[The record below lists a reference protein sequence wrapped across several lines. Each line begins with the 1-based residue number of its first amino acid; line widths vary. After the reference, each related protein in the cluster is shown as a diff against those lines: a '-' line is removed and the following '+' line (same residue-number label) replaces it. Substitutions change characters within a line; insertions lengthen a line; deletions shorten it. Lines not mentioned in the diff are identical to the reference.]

1 MNARPKQLRLKS
13 AALFIVLAALLF
25 GGAGITAVTA
35 RSAIPGDALYAVKT
49 TLEQTRL
56 SLAQDAGDRAQLKM
70 GFAQRRLDEIAALI
84 EEGRYRDISEA
95 VLDFE
100 ADIHSAIV
108 ELETVSRA
116 DPARAARIAL
126 EITEALT
133 RYAKTLSIMA
143 ASVPENVRPEVARAL
158 DTTQIAGG
166 LDLPTGEEE
175 PNGNQNTN
183 DRAGEDNEND
193 NANAND
199 SDDEQ
204 NGNGI
209 ANGDDQNG
217 IDGVENGNTNEALD
231 DNRNT
236 NDDDQGGSGSGN
248 TNSDDQ
254 VGNGSGNTNDDRG
267 GNGNG
272 NTNDDDR
279 GGNENDA
286 PYDNGNSGGA
296 SGNSNDSP
304 EGNTNSNFNDDSGNS
319 NDDNGNGGDD
329 GGSGGLSGNGNDNG
343 NGDDDGNS
351 SGDGGHGGNDNDDN
365 GNGGDDGGSDNGN
378 SDD

>member
-217 IDGVENGNTNEALD
+217 IDGVENGNTND
-231 DNRNT
+231 DDQTGNT